1 MATLA
6 EKIQA
11 AHVQALA
18 QRAKRA
24 EEAYEAS
31 KQRKK
36 QAELAKCYT
45 GLVGQVLAFMKAE
58 KFTPQGIPVDGITT
72 HDLKLA
78 FPTEEVSSLRWALW
92 QLAKCDLAVKTDQ
105 TRQPERGRPALAVW
119 KAL

>member
-1 MATLA
+1 METLA
-6 EKIQA
+6 ERIRA

-24 EEAYEAS
+24 EE
-31 KQRKK
+31 QRQEKENKKK
-36 QAELAKCYT
+36 QAAISRCYT

-58 KFTPQGIPVDGITT
+58 KFTPQNMPVEGVTT

-78 FPTEEVSSLRWALW
+78 FPEEEVSSLRWALW
-92 QLAKCDLAVKTDQ
+92 QLAKCDLATKTDQ